1 MTPKA
6 QTSAE
11 QRKCFR
17 EADEWHAKW
26 QRAPDDGLPAN
37 EREAWTAWAQS
48 TGNQDAYDVIG
59 FLEESSARWQRS
71 ASRSRALRR
80 RYYVGLAAAAVLIT
94 FGVGLAL
101 LHHRLNWL
109 ANHQEPVLL
118 TTTWGEKKQI
128 TLPDGSLVI
137 LGSRTELITGHDQN
151 RRSVLFKN
159 GEAFFRVAR
168 DPNHPF
174 TIVAGDGAIK
184 VLGTQF
190 TISQTFD
197 RVRIS
202 VAEGS
207 VEVEPLP
214 ERDFH
219 RNITWTR
226 ARLVG
231 GQVVTYVGKRW
242 RSEVESEDPRL
253 VTAWLQGRH
262 VYRQEPL
269 AYVVNDV
276 NRYFRKQIVLED
288 REKSDLMFT
297 GTVDETHVT
306 DWLHT
311 LEVIF
316 PVVVAEPDADHVV
329 IRNRPARHREQTGR

>member
-1 MTPKA
+1 MTPNA

-11 QRKCFR
+11 QRKRFR

-26 QRAPDDGLPAN
+26 QRAPDDGLSAN

-48 TGNQDAYDVIG
+48 TGNQDAYDVIA
-59 FLEESSARWQRS
+59 LIKESSAWWQRS
-71 ASRSRALRR
+71 ASRSRTLRR
-80 RYYVGLAAAAVLIT
+80 LCGVGLAAAAVMISSA
-94 FGVGLAL
+94 VGLAL
-101 LHHRLNWL
+101 LHHELNWPP
-109 ANHQEPVLL
+109 NHQEPVFLA
-118 TTTWGEKKQI
+118 TTSGEKKQI

-137 LGSRTELITGHDQN
+137 LGSRTELTTGHDQN
-151 RRSVLFKN
+151 PRSVLFKS

-168 DPNHPF
+168 DPSHPF
-174 TIVAGDGAIK
+174 TIVAGDGVIK
-184 VLGTQF
+184 VLGTEF
-190 TISQTFD
+190 TLSQTFD
-197 RVRIS
+197 RVSIS
-202 VAEGS
+202 VAEGI

-219 RNITWTR
+219 TNSTWTR
-226 ARLVG
+226 AQLVG
-231 GQVVTYVGKRW
+231 GQVVTYVGHRW
-242 RSEVESEDPRL
+242 RSEVESEDPRR

-262 VYRQEPL
+262 EYRQEPM

-276 NRYFRKQIVLED
+276 NRYFSKQIVLAD
-288 REKSDLMFT
+288 REQGNLMFT
-297 GTVDETHVT
+297 GTVDETHVA

-316 PVVVAEPDADHVV
+316 PVVVAQPDADHVV